1 MRMKKNVIVSGGAQ
15 GIGKTISLSLIE
27 QGYAVSVFE
36 IDKEAIDEFRLEIG
50 SKDIAFYTFDV
61 ANEEQVKDAMEQS
74 CACFGNIYG
83 LVNNAAI
90 SINKNI
96 VDLSFEEWKRVID
109 INLSG
114 AFLCAKYAAPFLQSA
129 KGRIVNM
136 ASTRAIQ
143 SEANTEAYSASKGGI
158 VALTHAL
165 AASLGPQVKVN
176 SISPGWIDV
185 SAAKKKANSKQEIL
199 SPEDHHQHPAGRVG
213 KADDISNMVIFLLA
227 KENDFI
233 TGQNFVIDGGMTTKM
248 IYV

>member
-1 MRMKKNVIVSGGAQ
+1 MKKNVIVTGGAQ
-15 GIGKTISLSLIE
+15 GIGKTVSLSLIE
-27 QGYAVSVFE
+27 QGFAVSVFE
-36 IDKEAIDEFRLEIG
+36 IDKEAIDEFRLETG
-50 SKDIAFYTFDV
+50 NKDIAFYTVDV
-61 ANEEQVKDAMEQS
+61 ANEAEVKNATEQS
-74 CACFGNIYG
+74 FSDFGNIYG

-96 VDLSFEEWKRVID
+96 IDLSFEEWKRVID

-114 AFLCAKYAAPFLQSA
+114 AFLCAKYASPFLKTA

-158 VALTHAL
+158 LALTHAL

-185 SAAKKKANSKQEIL
+185 SAAKKKANAKQEML
-199 SPEDHHQHPAGRVG
+199 TPDDHRQHPAGRVG
-213 KADDISNMVIFLLA
+213 KADDISNMVLFLLA
-227 KENDFI
+227 AENDFI
-233 TGQNFVIDGGMTTKM
+233 TGQNFVIDGGMTSKM